1 MARHYLSLGDNL
13 IPGFIEQNQLE
24 TLIDQARNSE

>member
-1 MARHYLSLGDNL
+1 MARHYLSLGGNL

-24 TLIDQARNSE
+24 TLVD